1 VNRAPGRA
9 QAGRLPAA
17 AEAENGG
24 PSASK
29 NPDFHSVSIN
39 WLKQPNCDA
48 RQCGF
53 AAAARSFTQQ
63 DA

>member
-1 VNRAPGRA
+1 V
-9 QAGRLPAA
+9 QAERSSPA

-24 PSASK
+24 PRASK

-39 WLKQPNCDA
+39 WGELQKCDA

-53 AAAARSFTQQ
+53 AAAARNSGQQ
-63 DA
+63 DE